1 MPTDGLTGGS
11 RVAVHARIN
20 APGGSLPFFTTHPT
34 YGPGLSH
41 VRTAQVRRLAE
52 FVAEHAA
59 GCAYPPLVKGD
70 LNAEPG
76 SGVAVQFPRY

>member
-1 MPTDGLTGGS
+1 M
-11 RVAVHARIN
+11 AVHARIN